1 MRNPS
6 IAIDLG
12 DQVHLKVFQSRTIRK
27 QYMKDHPE
35 LFRKKSY
42 SLVMMELSGDTI
54 TLTVEH
60 CDQEYC
66 DKCKCSAEKF
76 KNKDIILERIVINTS
91 RRWHTIQDDE
101 ESIIRQGRCNPKDY
115 ML

>member
-6 IAIDLG
+6 IAINLKH
-12 DQVHLKVFQSRTIRK
+12 QIHLKVFQSRTIRK

-35 LFRKKSY
+35 LFRGKDY
-42 SLVMMELSGDTI
+42 SLVMLEMDGTVV
-54 TLTVEH
+54 TLTIEN
-60 CDQEYC
+60 CKEGTTE
-66 DKCKCSAEKF
+66 CKCAERF
-76 KNKDIILERIVINTS
+76 QDKDIIYERIAITTS
-91 RRWHTIQDDE
+91 RRWHTMQDDT